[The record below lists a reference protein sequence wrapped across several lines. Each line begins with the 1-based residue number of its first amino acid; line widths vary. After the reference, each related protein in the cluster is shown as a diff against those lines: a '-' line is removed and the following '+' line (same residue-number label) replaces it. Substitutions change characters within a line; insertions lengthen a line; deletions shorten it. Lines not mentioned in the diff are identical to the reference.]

1 MTALLEV
8 AGLWVDIA
16 RPGGDL
22 APVRDVD
29 LSIAAG
35 ETLCVVGESGC
46 GKSLTALAV
55 MGLLPHGARRRAR
68 RLTFAGEDLLAIP
81 ERRMNALRGDRIT
94 MIFQDPMTALNPV
107 FSIGD
112 QLQEAWR
119 RHRPGRN
126 RQARDRAVELLERVG
141 IAGAAERLTQF
152 PHELSG
158 GLRQRVMIALALMC
172 GPDLIVADE
181 PTTALDVTIQAQI
194 LHLLADLQR
203 ELRMGLFLITHDLG
217 VVARIADRVAVMYAG
232 EVVETGG
239 AAELFAAPLHPYT
252 RGLMAC
258 IPVPGQTPPGQPLG
272 SIAGMV
278 PPPVDRVACSF
289 ANRCPYALPACRI
302 DRIALREFA
311 AGRASRCILDEALV

>member
-8 AGLWVDIA
+8 AGLWVEIA

-29 LSIAAG
+29 LALTAG

-46 GKSLTALAV
+46 GKSLTALAL
-55 MGLLPHGARRRAR
+55 MGLLPRGARRRAR
-68 RLTFAGEDLLAIP
+68 RLEFIGTDLLALSGA
-81 ERRMNALRGDRIT
+81 RTNALRGDRIS
-94 MIFQDPMTALNPV
+94 MIFQEPMTALNPV
-107 FSIGD
+107 FTIGD
-112 QLQEAWR
+112 QLRETWR
-119 RHRPGRN
+119 RHRPGRA
-126 RQARDRAVELLERVG
+126 RQGRDRAVELLERVG
-141 IAGAAERLTQF
+141 IAGAAERLGQF

-172 GPDLIVADE
+172 GPDLIIADE

-203 ELRMGLFLITHDLG
+203 ELRMGLMLITHDLG

-232 EVVETGG
+232 EVVETAS
-239 AAELFAAPLHPYT
+239 AADLFRTPLHPYT

-258 IPVPGQTPPGQPLG
+258 IPVPGQTLPGRPLG

-278 PPPVDRVACSF
+278 PPPIDHTTCGF
-289 ANRCPYALPACRI
+289 ANRCPHVRPACRAG
-302 DRIALREFA
+302 RIALRD
-311 AGRASRCILDEALV
+311 AGNGRTRRCILDVVPG